1 MQRMCVGWFRLQYP
15 AVGKLLFA
23 VPNGGARSRTEAAI
37 MKAEGVTA
45 GVTDLILLLG
55 RGGFNALCIEMKT
68 TDRHS
73 ALSDAQ
79 IEWRSLAITNG
90 SRHVVCRTLEEFDS
104 SAVRRRDRASIW
116 ENQTT
121 QNQSSTNKNR
131 ETMTTHNPKFR
142 GTPGPWRV
150 DGHEHKNG
158 VVEYTIVSISGDA
171 VGCAP
176 VAEVLRNNPRP
187 MPEQRIEA
195 NARLLAA
202 APDLLAVLESL
213 VGIFEPHKL
222 TPYWSMRETVNAAK
236 KIIGYIYGVDERNRT
251 TNESPS
257 NDAEFLE
264 WLYVRL
270 VGTHGENPNTDYMQ
284 NLTSIIEKLR

>member
-68 TDRHS
+68 TDRRS

-79 IEWRSLAITNG
+79 IEWRSLTIANG
-90 SRHVVCRTLEEFDS
+90 NRHVVCRTLEEF
-104 SAVRRRDRASIW
+104 
-116 ENQTT
+116 
-121 QNQSSTNKNR
+121 QSEIRWYMARPANT
-131 ETMTTHNPKFR
+131 
-142 GTPGPWRV
+142 V
-150 DGHEHKNG
+150 D
-158 VVEYTIVSISGDA
+158 
-171 VGCAP
+171 
-176 VAEVLRNNPRP
+176 
-187 MPEQRIEA
+187 
-195 NARLLAA
+195 LA
-202 APDLLAVLESL
+202 
-213 VGIFEPHKL
+213 KQ
-222 TPYWSMRETVNAAK
+222 
-236 KIIGYIYGVDERNRT
+236 IIGYVYGADERNRP

-270 VGTHGENPNTDYMQ
+270 VGTHGENPNTDFMQ
-284 NLTSIIEKLR
+284 NLNSIIEKLR